1 MTDSSPFLVLLLKDI
16 KIRSG
21 TVWTVSAQRR
31 PMNERL
37 NLARH
42 NMFLSSNMLH
52 ARCSAGEWT
61 DTQPTDVAQHRSIIR
76 RHCLDILLFYITD
89 NRQQHWLAI
98 ILHHV
103 VLIPH
108 YRLRTHGR
116 RLDSAELCVLHLLVS
131 SGKDVLVL
139 RYQHF
144 SIHQELGYTI
154 SQTHLLS
161 CRCKFLWWLIVQ
173 CFTSPPTQYRLYG
186 RRFLQVKDPT
196 NSIKVLKEMLQR
208 KKQRTKTTK
217 SHI

>member
-1 MTDSSPFLVLLLKDI
+1 MTDCSPFLVLLLKDI

-31 PMNERL
+31 PMNERQ

-42 NMFLSSNMLH
+42 NMFLEHPARSMLCWWMNTYTANRRSSAPIHHPSSLPGYTALLH
-52 ARCSAGEWT
+52 R
-61 DTQPTDVAQHRSIIR
+61 
-76 RHCLDILLFYITD
+76 
-89 NRQQHWLAI
+89 RQQATTLAGN

-108 YRLRTHGR
+108 YCLRTHGR
-116 RLDSAELCVLHLLVS
+116 RLDSAGLCVLHLLVS

-186 RRFLQVKDPT
+186 RRFLQVKDST